1 MIIFPAIDIKGGKCV
16 RLKQGEADKQTTYF
30 EDPVEA
36 AVFWQNQGAK
46 WLHVIDLDGA
56 FEGEPKNLKLIEKIC
71 TKVSIPVQL
80 GGGIRSLTV
89 AKYYLEAGVE
99 RLIIGT
105 MALQSPHL
113 FEELVE
119 SFKQKI
125 GVSLDAK
132 NGYLKIKG
140 WVEDINKTIYD
151 VIPWL
156 NKIKTGF
163 IVYTDISRDGMQ
175 KGVNLQALEE
185 VLKLSN
191 MPVLIA
197 GGVSN
202 LDDIKKLYPFTKL
215 GLEGVITGRAIYEKT
230 LDLQEAL
237 NWIAAQS

>member
-113 FEELVE
+113 FEKLVE

-140 WVEDINKTIYD
+140 WVENINKTIYD

-237 NWIAAQS
+237 NWIAAQT

>member
-113 FEELVE
+113 FEKLVE

-230 LDLQEAL
+230 LNLQEAL